1 MKKCLDM
8 RPKSHAR
15 LLNIRSPVWSGSY
28 FFGKQTVSFNRA
40 PTDFVNELVAEKIN
54 YFFTVTKV

>member
-1 MKKCLDM
+1 M

-54 YFFTVTKV
+54 YFFTVLKV